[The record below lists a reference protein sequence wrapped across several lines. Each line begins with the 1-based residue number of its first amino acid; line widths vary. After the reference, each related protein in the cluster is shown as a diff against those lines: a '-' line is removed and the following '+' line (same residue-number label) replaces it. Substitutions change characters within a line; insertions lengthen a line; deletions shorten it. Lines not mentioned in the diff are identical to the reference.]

1 MNQTATAPDPS
12 RHEVRSIPISALVPD
27 DANVRADT
35 NGDPAMQ
42 AADDELAAS
51 IRAHG
56 LLENLVVVQRDGERY
71 GVTAGARRLRALM
84 RLVDENH
91 FAPDEPVTC
100 LVVPAGEAVETSL
113 AENAVRVGMHPA
125 DQVRAF
131 AALTAAG
138 ATPGQIAARFGVAE
152 RTVQKRLRLG
162 ALPDEILDAY
172 RDGRLNADTAEAFA
186 STADTAFQSK
196 LFEQLARGNMLYARN
211 VRYAIN
217 ERHARSDSPTALFV
231 GIDDYIAAGGRT
243 EDPLFIEDHD
253 TEHITLLDPD
263 VLLETARKRLEDAA
277 AGYAGDWKWTAAM
290 IEYTWADRQRHV
302 VASPFRRGKP
312 TDDEQRRYNDSCA
325 MLEDLDQEMLHDEP
339 DAARRADI
347 RKLAAEH
354 RARAGEIE
362 AAVEKRTAYSRN
374 VRAHGGVVVTI
385 AEDGRLEV
393 HRGLIRREDEAA
405 YRAAVTREPDPAADT
420 DADAPAN
427 GATDDASAPAPRYT
441 DALRSDFRVMRT
453 IAVRR
458 ALSRDPAAAA
468 DILAFTL
475 ARQGQARA
483 GHRYEPQALALRRD
497 YQAVYASDAFKDSS
511 AMDHYERFPDAVDAS
526 WLDEADTG
534 AAFRAFRALPA
545 ADRASILAHAV
556 ANLTVH
562 ALGDDEGVSGAHE
575 QLVCDLDV
583 DFPAEL
589 AAIGAQPFDADMIW
603 NRMNKAL
610 ILGAGGEALG
620 DDWAKTHRNFKKRDL
635 ADAAAKAFG
644 HDPSR
649 DAETDRAAV
658 RWLPPGF
665 LPAAAAT
672 SDDDSAGAA
681 DEDRQSVTAPA
692 DAEGADAAPPATAT
706 TVAAP
711 VDNGQPGALPAFLDD
726 AGAA

>member
-1 MNQTATAPDPS
+1 
-12 RHEVRSIPISALVPD
+12 
-27 DANVRADT
+27 
-35 NGDPAMQ
+35 MQ
-42 AADDELAAS
+42 AADAELAAS

-56 LLENLVVVQRDGERY
+56 LLENLVVVQHDDERY
-71 GVTAGARRLRALM
+71 GVTAGARRLRALN
-84 RLVDENH
+84 RLVDEKH
-91 FAPDEPVTC
+91 LAPDEPVTC

-113 AENAVRVGMHPA
+113 AENAVRVAMHPA
-125 DQVRAF
+125 DQVKAF
-131 AALTAAG
+131 TALAADG
-138 ATPGQIAARFGVAE
+138 ATPAQIAARFGIAE
-152 RTVQKRLRLG
+152 RTVHKRLRLG
-162 ALPDEILDAY
+162 ALPDEILAAY

-186 STADTAFQSK
+186 STADTAFQSR

-211 VRYAIN
+211 VRYAIG
-217 ERHARSDSPTALFV
+217 ERHARSDAPTALFV

-253 TEHITLLDPD
+253 TEHITLLDPE
-263 VLLETARKRLEDAA
+263 VLLETARKRLEEAA
-277 AGYAGDWKWTAAM
+277 AGYAEDWKWTAAM

-312 TDDEQRRYNDSCA
+312 TDDEQRTYDESCA
-325 MLEDLDQEMLHDEP
+325 MLEALHEELQHDGP
-339 DAARRADI
+339 DAARRAEI
-347 RKLAAEH
+347 HKLAAEH

-362 AAVEKRTAYSRN
+362 AAVEKRTEYSKN

-405 YRAAVTREPDPAADT
+405 YRAAVTREPDPAAGPDG
-420 DADAPAN
+420 DAPAN
-427 GATDDASAPAPRYT
+427 GTADDDASAPAPRYT

-483 GHRYEPQALALRRD
+483 GHRYEPQALALRHD
-497 YQAVYASDAFKDSS
+497 YQAVYASDAFKDSP
-511 AMDHYERFPDAVDAS
+511 AMAHYERFPESVDAS
-526 WLDEADTG
+526 WLDEADSG

-545 ADRASILAHAV
+545 ADRAAILAHAV

-562 ALGDDEGVSGAHE
+562 ALGDEERTSGAHE
-575 QLVCDLDV
+575 QLVRDLDV

-589 AAIGAQPFDADMIW
+589 AAIGAQPFDADMVW

-610 ILGAGGEALG
+610 ILGAGGDALG
-620 DDWAKTHRNFKKRDL
+620 EDWAKNHRNFKKRDL

-649 DAETDRAAV
+649 DPETDRAAV

-665 LPAAAAT
+665 LPAAAPGAPDDDATAQDAGDGASVPTDVPAGNGDAHAPSAT
-672 SDDDSAGAA
+672 SATAA
-681 DEDRQSVTAPA
+681 APA
-692 DAEGADAAPPATAT
+692 G
-706 TVAAP
+706 
-711 VDNGQPGALPAFLDD
+711 NGDPGGLPAFLDD